1 MSLLPRSLFEA
12 ILRSTAT
19 VLDTGI
25 VVLNSPLRS
34 WRIYGPR
41 HRVRYARTQLDI
53 AMTLS
58 LTRPYPDPTL
68 YRVGSGRLKYL

>member
-1 MSLLPRSLFEA
+1 MGPA
-12 ILRSTAT
+12 ILGEVAT
-19 VLDTGI
+19 G
-25 VVLNSPLRS
+25 
-34 WRIYGPR
+34 
-41 HRVRYARTQLDI
+41 LDI

>member
-1 MSLLPRSLFEA
+1 MRY
-12 ILRSTAT
+12 
-19 VLDTGI
+19 VLS
-25 VVLNSPLRS
+25 VS
-34 WRIYGPR
+34 YGAEKYD
-41 HRVRYARTQLDI
+41 VYLTLMALDI